1 MASDGSKGGR
11 DEPVAIIGMACRFPG
26 EATNPSK
33 FWELLKDGRD
43 AFSEADRFNPE
54 AFYHANSS
62 GRQNVLPCKGAHFLQ
77 GSPYA
82 FDAAFFNITP
92 GEALAT
98 DPRQR
103 LALEVAYEALEN
115 SGLPPHRV
123 AGTRTACFM
132 GAAANMAEYK
142 DGIVRDFGNQP
153 QHLIMGISEE
163 LMSNRLSHFFDLHGP
178 SATVETACS
187 SSLVAVH
194 LACQSLR
201 AGESNM
207 AIAGGVNLLLSPD
220 TFMQLQNLSVL
231 SPEGRSRSFDENGR
245 GYGRGEGCGIVVLK
259 RLSTALSDGDPIR
272 AIIRATGCNSDGWTK
287 GMALPSGESQM
298 QLIKDVYDTFGLD
311 YSLTQYVEAHG
322 TGTKAG
328 DPTEAHAIYNTIG
341 RATRNQKLIM
351 GSVKPNINRNIPLDE
366 WNMEIPT
373 RLTAWPV
380 AQSRRMSV
388 SSFGLGGTN
397 AHVVMEAHNSRVI
410 RDHGSNGSKSG
421 ITCHR
426 KRLFVLSSQDKGGFD
441 RIGNSLVRHLD
452 GLGPLAA
459 SSEYLADLAHTLAV
473 ARSGLGW
480 VSSFVAESLAE
491 VRERLN
497 LGAGQGATRRRRS
510 EKDKDNAPRL
520 AFVFTGQGAQW
531 AGMGLEL
538 LQRPVFAA
546 SVAASTAHLA
556 RLGCEWDPVEEV
568 RKSGDMSRLS
578 SPEISQAVC
587 TILQIGLV
595 DELRSWGIRPAKVI
609 GHSSGEIAAAYCLG
623 ALTHADAIAAAYFRG
638 KASAAVVATSTSTG
652 RGMGMMAIGCSREK
666 AEKLI
671 ASHDGSIGVTV
682 ACVNSP
688 GSITL
693 SGDAAELDQLARV
706 LQEQN
711 IFHRRLKVEVAYHS
725 ALMAPVSET
734 YLSSIADIQPRE
746 ETDPLSGGTVMISS
760 VTASEATPD
769 MLGPYYWLAN
779 MLSPVLFSEGIHELV
794 RPSDPD
800 NAEKD
805 AGNTV
810 DMMIEIGPHSTLA
823 GPVAQTLS
831 HHGLGEVEYRS
842 VLFRGHDAV
851 ETALQLARG
860 LFHAGVAL
868 NIAAVNGDK
877 DLGTSLL
884 TDLPPYPWNH
894 DRLFDATSRIQKEY
908 LHRQLP
914 RRSLLGTQMPTVHQ
928 TQRVW
933 RSHVRLE
940 EEPWLRGHKVGV
952 TVVLPAA
959 AMLSIAIEG
968 GCQIAEAGKTLHAIR
983 LRDVSFFAALALPES
998 TATELVLT
1006 IRPHL
1011 LGTVG
1016 HGTTAGTSSWWEFL
1030 ISSSV
1035 GTTSPLRDNCGGLL
1049 SLDYCEDRSEHTRRE
1064 DEHLA
1069 AEKTGE
1075 YRATLDAFRS
1085 ETYAPDDFYRHLAE
1099 LGFQY
1104 DGHFRS
1110 VEDIHPGAGRATFGV
1125 RLSSLEETFSAG
1137 QLEGEEGQQRP
1148 FLVHGAALDAIFQAW
1163 TGSTMR
1169 GGRIG
1174 AEKPYA
1180 PTFVAEMEVSAG
1192 FPAPKGQLLP
1202 GMCVS
1207 RCSGFNEWSVDA
1219 SLFGDESLSSLCLS
1233 FKDFRL
1239 SELDAASAA
1248 AGAVTATKSS
1258 GVAALTASVQ
1268 WDDSLDVMTPEEVAD
1283 AISDTV
1289 AGAAAPSAR
1298 ERLARLVG
1306 LVLHGMNPAA
1316 TAVELVRQGAEPRL
1330 LAEMP
1335 LASCVMYVAAD
1346 GEGGERADR
1355 EDGQVVSLASA
1366 SGVEDAFRHELQSAG
1381 LLLIPSWAAEVL
1393 PMTKEG
1399 VLERLVSLAAPEA
1412 TVVLGAALPSITS
1425 VLEASGFR
1433 RSPVSHSRHGGHDSA
1448 VDLGP
1453 LANGAPVLY
1462 RRRESMPREMQDVT
1476 EHIVVVEP
1484 AVATE
1489 MAELCVGTLLKA
1501 LELYG
1506 DVVRHRWAIDRSTTA
1521 AETAFAGRT
1530 VVCMLELEQ
1539 PFLESMSDLEL
1550 QTVKTMMLQSA
1561 RMVWVTRGDDPS
1573 LHIVD
1578 GLARCVR
1585 SENATADVR
1594 VLHLGTGPVENA
1606 PRHIARVVTVKSSA
1620 DKEFREA
1627 RGRLQVAR
1635 IVEDRRGD
1643 AMVAEHLADSKRVV
1657 GLEEVDFP
1665 LKLAIGHP
1673 GLLDT
1678 FCFVK
1683 DNGGGMRDL
1692 LGDLD
1697 VEVQVHAASL
1707 NFKDIMAAMGMI
1719 ALPALGSEA
1728 SGIVVRTGSGV
1739 SNLQVGD
1746 RVALLCPEGT
1756 HKTLVRV
1763 DSSLVMRIPDSLTF
1777 EQAAS
1782 IPVAFITAYHALV
1795 NVAKLSKGQSV
1806 LIHAAA
1812 GGVGQAAIQVAS
1824 LLGLVVYAT
1833 AGSRDKMA
1841 FLTECYGVP
1850 PSHIFYS
1857 RDASFAKAV
1866 ARVTDKRGVDCV
1878 LNSLSGDLLHA
1889 SWDCVAPF
1897 GVFVELGLRDVVN
1910 NTRLHMKPF
1919 HKNITFSFFDVK
1931 DLPMPTLAKLL
1942 NTIYDLVSHGR
1953 LTPVS
1958 PITAYS
1964 VDRVKEAYRTMQQ
1977 GKHRGKIVL
1986 TFTPSAR
1993 VPVLFPATDSL
2004 TLNPNVAYLLVGGLG
2019 GLGRSLA
2026 QLLVSC
2032 GARNL
2037 VFLSRSGLPNGSSA
2051 ARDHIIKLKS
2061 IGAKTYVLRGDVADS
2076 KSFLAAMRRY
2086 EDEGQPPIC
2095 GVIHLAAVLRDA
2107 VFENMTHDEW
2117 TAALRPKVQGSRN
2130 LDGYFNHS
2138 RPLDFFILCASVA
2151 GIWGNAGQT
2160 AYAAANTYQDALA
2173 HRRRA
2178 QGLAGVA
2185 VDLGIIRDVG
2195 MAAEQSFGTRFSQ
2208 WAEVIGI
2215 PGAVFLALMKSLIK
2229 GQQQQQQ
2236 SIGTNTYSSSD
2247 PEWPPPQ
2254 VCSGLGSAEAWEA
2267 HDIAPPPAYLA
2278 DPRFAALAGG
2288 SASGLQ
2294 RRSGPGG
2301 GDAKASSSSSL
2312 ASRLA
2317 GASTRDEAANV
2328 VADALVHKAA
2338 GILQIPPSEVDPSR
2352 PLYQYGVDSLVAIE
2366 VRNWING
2373 AMKANVAL
2381 LEIMGGESIRQF
2393 ALKGTALLQ
2402 RLVSMKNT

>member
-1 MASDGSKGGR
+1 M
-11 DEPVAIIGMACRFPG
+11 
-26 EATNPSK
+26 
-33 FWELLKDGRD
+33 
-43 AFSEADRFNPE
+43 
-54 AFYHANSS
+54 
-62 GRQNVLPCKGAHFLQ
+62 
-77 GSPYA
+77 
-82 FDAAFFNITP
+82 
-92 GEALAT
+92 
-98 DPRQR
+98 
-103 LALEVAYEALEN
+103 
-115 SGLPPHRV
+115 
-123 AGTRTACFM
+123 
-132 GAAANMAEYK
+132 
-142 DGIVRDFGNQP
+142 
-153 QHLIMGISEE
+153 
-163 LMSNRLSHFFDLHGP
+163 
-178 SATVETACS
+178 
-187 SSLVAVH
+187 
-194 LACQSLR
+194 
-201 AGESNM
+201 
-207 AIAGGVNLLLSPD
+207 
-220 TFMQLQNLSVL
+220 
-231 SPEGRSRSFDENGR
+231 
-245 GYGRGEGCGIVVLK
+245 
-259 RLSTALSDGDPIR
+259 
-272 AIIRATGCNSDGWTK
+272 
-287 GMALPSGESQM
+287 
-298 QLIKDVYDTFGLD
+298 
-311 YSLTQYVEAHG
+311 
-322 TGTKAG
+322 
-328 DPTEAHAIYNTIG
+328 
-341 RATRNQKLIM
+341 
-351 GSVKPNINRNIPLDE
+351 
-366 WNMEIPT
+366 
-373 RLTAWPV
+373 AWPV
-380 AQSRRMSV
+380 VQSRRMSV

-397 AHVVMEAHNSRVI
+397 AHVVMEAHNSQVI
-410 RDHGSNGSKSG
+410 IDHSSNGSRRG
-421 ITCHR
+421 IASHR

-459 SSEYLADLAHTLAV
+459 CPEYLADLAHTLAV

-491 VRERLN
+491 
-497 LGAGQGATRRRRS
+497 
-510 EKDKDNAPRL
+510 KDKDDAPRL

-531 AGMGLEL
+531 AGMRLEL

-546 SVAASTAHLA
+546 SVATSTAHLA
-556 RLGCEWDPVEEV
+556 RLRCEWYPVDEV
-568 RKSGDMSRLS
+568 RKSGDKSRLG

-587 TILQIGLV
+587 TVLQIGLV

-623 ALTHADAIAAAYFRG
+623 ALTHADAAAYFRG
-638 KASAAVVATSTSTG
+638 KASAAAVSTSTSTG
-652 RGMGMMAIGCSREK
+652 RGMGMMAVGCSREE

-671 ASHDGSIGVTV
+671 ASHDGSTGVTV
-682 ACVNSP
+682 ACFNSP

-693 SGDAAELDQLARV
+693 SADAAELDQLARV
-706 LQEQN
+706 LQERN

-725 ALMAPVSET
+725 PFMASVSET
-734 YLSSIADIQPRE
+734 YLSSISDIQPRE
-746 ETDPLSGGTVMISS
+746 ETDPVSGETVMISS

-769 MLGPYYWLAN
+769 MLGPYYWLVD
-779 MLSPVLFSEGIHELV
+779 MLSPVLFSDGIDKLV

-800 NAEKD
+800 DAEKD

-831 HHGLGEVEYRS
+831 DHGLGEVEYRS
-842 VLFRGHDAV
+842 VLLRGHDAV

-868 NIAAVNGDK
+868 NVAAVNSDK
-877 DLGTSLL
+877 DWGTALL

-914 RRSLLGTQMPTVHQ
+914 RRSLLGAQMPTVHQ

-933 RSHVRLE
+933 R
-940 EEPWLRGHKVGV
+940 GH
-952 TVVLPAA
+952 
-959 AMLSIAIEG
+959 
-968 GCQIAEAGKTLHAIR
+968 
-983 LRDVSFFAALALPES
+983 S

-1006 IRPHL
+1006 IRPRL

-1016 HGTTAGTSSWWEFL
+1016 HGTTGGKSSWWEFL

-1049 SLDYCEDRSEHTRRE
+1049 SLDYREDQSEHARRE

-1075 YRATLDAFRS
+1075 YRATLDALLS

-1125 RLSSLEETFSAG
+1125 RLSSLEETFSAR
-1137 QLEGEEGQQRP
+1137 QSEGEGGQQRP

-1163 TGSTMR
+1163 IGSTMY
-1169 GGRIG
+1169 GGRID
-1174 AEKPYA
+1174 AERPYA

-1202 GMCVS
+1202 GVCVS
-1207 RCSGFNEWSVDA
+1207 RRSGFNEWSVEA

-1239 SELDAASAA
+1239 SELDAASATA
-1248 AGAVTATKSS
+1248 ASAGAGAVSSTKPS

-1268 WDDSLDVMTPEEVAD
+1268 WDDTLDVMTPEEVAD

-1289 AGAAAPSAR
+1289 AGATVLSAR
-1298 ERLARLVG
+1298 ERLAKLVG

-1316 TAVELVRQGAEPRL
+1316 TAVELVRRGAEPRL

-1335 LASCVMYVAAD
+1335 LASRVIYVASD
-1346 GEGGERADR
+1346 GEGGDRADR
-1355 EDGQVVSLASA
+1355 G
-1366 SGVEDAFRHELQSAG
+1366 GRTG

-1393 PMTKEG
+1393 PMAKDG

-1412 TVVLGAALPSITS
+1412 TFVLGAALPSITS

-1433 RSPVSHSRHGGHDSA
+1433 RSPVIHSRHGVHDSA
-1448 VDLGP
+1448 ADLDP
-1453 LANGAPVLY
+1453 LANGGPVLY
-1462 RRRESMPREMQDVT
+1462 RRWESMPREMQDVT

-1484 AVATE
+1484 AVVTE
-1489 MAELCVGTLLKA
+1489 MAQLCICTVVKA
-1501 LELYG
+1501 LEPYG
-1506 DVVRHRWAIDRSTTA
+1506 DVVRHRWAIDGSTTA
-1521 AETAFAGRT
+1521 VETVFAGRT

-1539 PFLESMSDLEL
+1539 PFLESMSDSEL

-1561 RMVWVTRGDDPS
+1561 RMVSVTRGDDPS

-1585 SENATADVR
+1585 SETATADVR

-1643 AMVAEHLADSKRVV
+1643 AMVAEHLADSTLVM
-1657 GLEEVDFP
+1657 GLEEAHFP

-1683 DNGGGMRDL
+1683 DNGGDMRDL

-1697 VEVQVHAASL
+1697 IEVQVHAASL

-1719 ALPALGSEA
+1719 ALQAA
-1728 SGIVVRTGSGV
+1728 VFRMYK
-1739 SNLQVGD
+1739 VG
-1746 RVALLCPEGT
+1746 
-1756 HKTLVRV
+1756 
-1763 DSSLVMRIPDSLTF
+1763 SSLVTRIPDSLTF
-1777 EQAAS
+1777 EQATS

-1824 LLGLVVYAT
+1824 LLGLVIYAT
-1833 AGSRDKMA
+1833 AGSHEKMA
-1841 FLTECYGVP
+1841 FLTKCYGVP

-1889 SWDCVAPF
+1889 SWDYVAPF

-1910 NTRLHMKPF
+1910 NTRLHMRPF
-1919 HKNITFSFFDVK
+1919 HKNVSFSFFDVK
-1931 DLPMPTLAKLL
+1931 DLPVPTLAKLL
-1942 NTIYDLVSHGR
+1942 NTIYDLVGRGR

-1964 VDRVKEAYRTMQQ
+1964 VERVKEAYRTMQQ

-1986 TFTPSAR
+1986 TFAPSAR
-1993 VPVLFPATDSL
+1993 VPVLLPATDSL

-2032 GARNL
+2032 SARNL
-2037 VFLSRSGLPNGSSA
+2037 VFLSRSGVPDGSSA
-2051 ARDHIIKLKS
+2051 ARDHIIKLES
-2061 IGAKTYVLRGDVADS
+2061 MGAKTCVLRGDVADS

-2086 EDEGQPPIC
+2086 EDEGLPPIR
-2095 GVIHLAAVLRDA
+2095 GVVHLAAVLRDA

-2130 LDGYFNHS
+2130 LDGYFDRS

-2173 HRRRA
+2173 HHRRA
-2178 QGLAGVA
+2178 RGLVGVA

-2195 MAAEQSFGTRFSQ
+2195 MAAEQSFGMRFSQ
-2208 WAEVIGI
+2208 WAEVVCI

-2236 SIGTNTYSSSD
+2236 QSMGADTYSSSD

-2254 VCSGLGSAEAWEA
+2254 VCSGLGSAGAWEA
-2267 HDIAPPPAYLA
+2267 HDVAPPPAYLA
-2278 DPRFAALAGG
+2278 DPRFAALRRAGRRQRI
-2288 SASGLQ
+2288 GLATAVC
-2294 RRSGPGG
+2294 SGG
-2301 GDAKASSSSSL
+2301 GRRDSFVFFLVGFS
-2312 ASRLA
+2312 A
-2317 GASTRDEAANV
+2317 GRCGD
-2328 VADALVHKAA
+2328 
-2338 GILQIPPSEVDPSR
+2338 
-2352 PLYQYGVDSLVAIE
+2352 
-2366 VRNWING
+2366 
-2373 AMKANVAL
+2373 
-2381 LEIMGGESIRQF
+2381 
-2393 ALKGTALLQ
+2393 Q
-2402 RLVSMKNT
+2402 R